1 MPGMKFLKLL
11 MEHKPMPV
19 IVLSGL
25 TPPGSPKAIEAL
37 IAGACSV
44 IKKPESL
51 SSRHDF
57 SERLIQ
63 DIKTAAASPSWRQR
77 THRLTCSF
85 LPDSA
90 PQGAHDPTQIIALGA
105 STGGTQALETV
116 LTMLPDDLPGIVVVQ
131 HIPAGFSASFAER
144 LDKTCAM
151 EVREAKHGDIVHRGL
166 ALIAPG
172 DQHMEVRRVLN
183 QYRVVLH
190 SGPVVE
196 HQRPSVDVLFRS
208 LAKYAGAN
216 TIAALLTGMGR
227 DGAAGMKML
236 HDLNAYTLVQDADS
250 SVVYGMARKAV
261 ELNAVDAIV
270 PLEEIADEIMN
281 ALQNSNQPMPIHS
294 YAQE

>member
-1 MPGMKFLKLL
+1 MDVLTLDLELPRMPGMKFLKLL

-90 PQGAHDPTQIIALGA
+90 PQGAHDPRQIIALGA
-105 STGGTQALETV
+105 STGGTQALEEV
-116 LTMLPDDLPGIVVVQ
+116 LTMLPANLPGIVMVQ
-131 HIPAGFSASFAER
+131 HIPADFSTSFAIR
-144 LDKTCAM
+144 LNQVCAM
-151 EVREAKHGDIVHRGL
+151 EVREAKDGDMVRPGL

-172 DQHMEVRRVLN
+172 DRHMNVHWARDHYCVH
-183 QYRVVLH
+183 LH
-190 SGPVVE
+190 DGPPVE
-196 HQRPSVDVLFRS
+196 HQRPSVDVLFES
-208 LAKYAGAN
+208 LARHAGPH
-216 TIAALLTGMGR
+216 TVAALLTGMGR
-227 DGAAGMKML
+227 DGAAGMKRL
-236 HDLNAYTLVQDADS
+236 HDLHAYTIAQDADS
-250 SVVYGMARKAV
+250 SVVYGMARKPS
-261 ELNAVDAIV
+261 NSTPSN
-270 PLEEIADEIMN
+270 PLSRSKTSRAK
-281 ALQNSNQPMPIHS
+281 L
-294 YAQE
+294 